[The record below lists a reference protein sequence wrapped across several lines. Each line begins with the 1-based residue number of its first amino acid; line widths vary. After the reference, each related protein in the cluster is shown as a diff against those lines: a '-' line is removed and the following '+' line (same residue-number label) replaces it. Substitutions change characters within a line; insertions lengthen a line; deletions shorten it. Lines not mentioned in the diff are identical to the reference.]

1 MFVSLCVYVLGKC
14 IFLLCLR
21 TVWKTIQ
28 AECFNLFE
36 FPIFLLFQCIVLRV
50 YVVLTQ
56 KRIYVACII
65 KYMQNRNSNRH
76 IAKFRC
82 LVTSRKMPEYVKNY
96 NLKAEIFSISFCH
109 FLNYIHVYMHL
120 INSFFFYCLFQ
131 HNCPYILKVAGLQF
145 STIGYAHTYQQ
156 TGGLK

>member
-1 MFVSLCVYVLGKC
+1 
-14 IFLLCLR
+14 
-21 TVWKTIQ
+21 
-28 AECFNLFE
+28 
-36 FPIFLLFQCIVLRV
+36 
-50 YVVLTQ
+50 
-56 KRIYVACII
+56 
-65 KYMQNRNSNRH
+65 MQNRNSNRH